1 MVKRS
6 ITLVFLLSACPA
18 LAMDLAREQLAP
30 LYDSAVQSESVQHS
44 SSRQSHVPCL
54 FKLPDSIAATARCST
69 TKFPIDY
76 ATPDNSQTI
85 SLHAVTIPGTL
96 DSTTATILLDG
107 GPGGSGNAVLR
118 LLADTE
124 FSQKLQALGDIVVLA
139 QRGTRFSS
147 QPLNCTRSHKAC
159 LQKLQQT
166 DNISS
171 FTTEN
176 SAHDLIRFTN
186 NQGYSDIRIV
196 GYSYGTRLA
205 LQVAQLAPE
214 KVTALALDSVIPL
227 NTNHQDLRGIDNA
240 LTTLDR
246 ECSKSEACKAHVSD
260 SVIENFFTS
269 LAALDDK
276 PLVIPGSFGS
286 IKLTPQVFLERVV
299 NGLQAGA
306 TLKYMPRFISE
317 ISNSKPGLIS
327 RDLLNGPGI
336 AISNGDLAVGLLMA
350 VNCSDIVNVN
360 DNRISQTVENFQRNI
375 SSTSATTGLKILG
388 KLLTDSVIE
397 QGTRCST
404 LLGSRAPVLASA
416 MDSHSAFTGPSL
428 LISGELDPI
437 APVENAALVQLQLGQ
452 TSRSILFPGISHAVA
467 FESKCARSLIAS
479 FLTDSDTTL
488 DLDCIG
494 NPEIDFPSGN
504 GFVVQR

>member
-1 MVKRS
+1 M
-6 ITLVFLLSACPA
+6 
-18 LAMDLAREQLAP
+18 Q
-30 LYDSAVQSESVQHS
+30 
-44 SSRQSHVPCL
+44 
-54 FKLPDSIAATARCST
+54 
-69 TKFPIDY
+69 TK
-76 ATPDNSQTI
+76 

-240 LTTLDR
+240 LTT
-246 ECSKSEACKAHVSD
+246 
-260 SVIENFFTS
+260 TS

-306 TLKYMPRFISE
+306 TLKYMPRFINE

-404 LLGSRAPVLASA
+404 LLGVT
-416 MDSHSAFTGPSL
+416 H
-428 LISGELDPI
+428 
-437 APVENAALVQLQLGQ
+437 
-452 TSRSILFPGISHAVA
+452 
-467 FESKCARSLIAS
+467 
-479 FLTDSDTTL
+479 
-488 DLDCIG
+488 
-494 NPEIDFPSGN
+494 
-504 GFVVQR
+504 QR